1 VITAAKPA
9 KEEKKP
15 AKAKSKDKKKAA
27 GDDGT
32 VYGAIVLVLAFGM
45 GMGVC

>member
-32 VYGAIVLVLAFGM
+32 VYGAIGLVSACGM
-45 GMGVC
+45 GIC